1 MCAGLSVVYVT
12 LACEL
17 ERVTLSG
24 WTLRKKAS
32 LWADVGDGHCHK
44 LNSAGFGLL
53 LGPSLWNFVQYTYLP
68 AERHAWWIH
77 FTVNVKVFSF
87 LPPFLLSFSPFSFW
101 LKDLIFLVLIFHFAI
116 VHPFFCLSRL
126 VFCPLICIYL
136 HFFCIPLPVDLM
148 ILSFVLWNCLFL
160 TFPSLSGS

>member
-1 MCAGLSVVYVT
+1 M

-53 LGPSLWNFVQYTYLP
+53 LVPSLWNFVQSHTCRLSP
-68 AERHAWWIH
+68 MPDGSI
-77 FTVNVKVFSF
+77 
-87 LPPFLLSFSPFSFW
+87 LL
-101 LKDLIFLVLIFHFAI
+101 
-116 VHPFFCLSRL
+116 
-126 VFCPLICIYL
+126 
-136 HFFCIPLPVDLM
+136 
-148 ILSFVLWNCLFL
+148 
-160 TFPSLSGS
+160 